1 MQFADAAIDFYRL
14 CKYSA
19 NDMRLDYA
27 CLLTHDESLTPVANR
42 AILVKLSA
50 AVLRVEHYSKIACR

>member
-1 MQFADAAIDFYRL
+1 MQFADAAIDFFRL

-27 CLLTHDESLTPVANR
+27 FLHTHDETLTTSTPVANR

-50 AVLRVEHYSKIACR
+50 LRVRVEH